1 MRWQWCRVLLVI
13 IAGTGASFFADLRY
27 VLGAAG
33 DNCATACQDEGHQC
47 TTASMQAVNAHVLTQ
62 DAFGTALTAAGS
74 GYSSC
79 AAYLNEPPT
88 GKDGFAPF
96 VEENG
101 GGVNCYA
108 HVW

>member
-1 MRWQWCRVLLVI
+1 MFDVHFENRKQSGLSV
-13 IAGTGASFFADLRY
+13 
-27 VLGAAG
+27 
-33 DNCATACQDEGHQC
+33 E
-47 TTASMQAVNAHVLTQ
+47 VLTQ
-62 DAFGTALTAAGS
+62 GAFGTALTAAGS

-101 GGVNCYA
+101 GPSSCKPEITEGSIAKA
-108 HVW
+108 HM